1 MLDRAV
7 ESAGEEGREGEGEQV
22 RDCARR
28 EGVSGKICWIRIDEI
43 NSALGKEERG
53 GGEGGDATMGGEGTG
68 KLRGRNWE

>member
-53 GGEGGDATMGGEGTG
+53 
-68 KLRGRNWE
+68 